1 MGFLPDG
8 GYKFNVVARNID
20 TIEKC
25 AAQLEGMRLRF
36 LRLGGQNAEMIGAYQ
51 GRFIHL
57 RRGGIFLAQKWNG
70 NQYLLLVRSGDGRLV
85 NPGAAQVI
93 VRFTPRK
100 HRNLIF
106 SIKQSGVPVTFK
118 TYERMGHSSCV
129 CMPHE
134 YTVPNPCCAQHTH
147 AHKHRFRKKAVFV
160 RRLNGGLMRPRMRVA
175 QHRLGVFPNAES
187 ALTHQGR
194 FTQTHRQH
202 AALCR

>member
-1 MGFLPDG
+1 MHRIALTLAIAASALGLSACEKVLEAPQDRGVCYHMGFLPDG

-85 NPGAAQVI
+85 NPGAVQ
-93 VRFTPRK
+93 
-100 HRNLIF
+100 
-106 SIKQSGVPVTFK
+106 
-118 TYERMGHSSCV
+118 
-129 CMPHE
+129 
-134 YTVPNPCCAQHTH
+134 
-147 AHKHRFRKKAVFV
+147 
-160 RRLNGGLMRPRMRVA
+160 
-175 QHRLGVFPNAES
+175 
-187 ALTHQGR
+187 
-194 FTQTHRQH
+194 
-202 AALCR
+202 